1 MKTFGDE
8 ASFISLKGA
17 ISIVFYFENPFA
29 TNGLNPRKKS
39 GENLGVVRG

>member
-8 ASFISLKGA
+8 ASFIPLKGV

-29 TNGLNPRKKS
+29 TNGLNSRRKR
-39 GENLGVVRG
+39 GDNPGVVCI